1 MSNKLSIL
9 DNGQMSKTFRY
20 NINGKQVLETLDLD
34 IQNGNFAK
42 TKDIFFI
49 NPAEGR
55 TKKLPID
62 PNSEFG

>member
-42 TKDIFFI
+42 TKDIYKVKSL
-49 NPAEGR
+49 E
-55 TKKLPID
+55 
-62 PNSEFG
+62 